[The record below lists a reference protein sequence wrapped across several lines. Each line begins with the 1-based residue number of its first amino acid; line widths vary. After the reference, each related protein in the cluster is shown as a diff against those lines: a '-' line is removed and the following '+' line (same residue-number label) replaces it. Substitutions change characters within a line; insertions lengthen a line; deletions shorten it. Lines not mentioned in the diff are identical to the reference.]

1 MIFLWCLNN
10 DSRQYYKKYNSKTFV
25 RVHQKRNMPRE
36 KIEMHQLRCVAVT
49 QLLSPDLKMAS
60 SILSLLWSVVGTG
73 LEKRTQMEPPACL
86 LDPIAWEGEGV
97 WGLCCHS
104 QGSRLEG
111 SPGFAKTAWERE
123 ADNSSARLRESQ
135 EKGSAMG
142 TRWPAVTHAQGSE
155 LPAFTTLE
163 ASQMWGL
170 VGTRARANFGALKK
184 S

>member
-60 SILSLLWSVVGTG
+60 SILSLLRSVVGTG

-123 ADNSSARLRESQ
+123 AGKYRFQQLSKAEGKPRERERHGDQVTCLKWAACLHHS
-135 EKGSAMG
+135 GSI
-142 TRWPAVTHAQGSE
+142 SN
-155 LPAFTTLE
+155 
-163 ASQMWGL
+163 
-170 VGTRARANFGALKK
+170 VGTGWD
-184 S
+184 